1 MNKFLLLFA
10 ALPLLWA
17 CKKET
22 PDPQTEEAK
31 VIFRISV
38 DPSQERLDNLGQPAA
53 MPAGHAGQDPD
64 FYEITAHYLELAP
77 SAYTQLGDGAVLYHA
92 PEVTTGGDQA
102 IDFSQRKAT
111 SSGDI
116 FLEVPISQ
124 FPLGDYEWIR
134 LSLAYQN
141 YGVAFYYNN
150 QAFTGR
156 LASFVGYNTY
166 IDTVVVDQQSL
177 AVNAN
182 KLQGF
187 WAFETPFN
195 LTSGQAAGTT
205 VPNPLA
211 ASSPIPAGSCV
222 VTGQLDQILSITGN
236 ETEDIEINMSLST
249 NKSFEWEDLNGN
261 GKWDVG
267 PNNPESVVDMGLRGL
282 KAFVD

>member
-10 ALPLLWA
+10 ALLLLWA
-17 CKKET
+17 CKKEE
-22 PDPQTEEAK
+22 PSPQTEEAK

-38 DPSQERLDNLGQPAA
+38 DPNQERLDNLGQPAA
-53 MPAGHAGQDPD
+53 MPTGHAGQNPD
-64 FYEITAHYLELAP
+64 FYEITAHYLELVP

-92 PEVTTGGDQA
+92 PEVSTGGDQA

-124 FPLGDYEWIR
+124 FPVGDYEWLR

-156 LASFVGYNTY
+156 LASFVGYNSY

-187 WAFETPFN
+187 WAFETSFN
-195 LTSGQAAGTT
+195 LTSGQSAATT

-222 VTGQLDQILSITGN
+222 VTGQLDQVLSITGN
-236 ETEDIEINMSLST
+236 ETENIEINMSLST
-249 NKSFEWEDLNGN
+249 NKSFEWEDLNAN

-282 KAFVD
+282 KVFVD